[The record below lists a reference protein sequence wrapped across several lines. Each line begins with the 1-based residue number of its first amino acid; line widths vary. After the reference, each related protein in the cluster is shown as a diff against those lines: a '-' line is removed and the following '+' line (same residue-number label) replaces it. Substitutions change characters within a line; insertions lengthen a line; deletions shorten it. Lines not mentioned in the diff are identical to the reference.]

1 MQVDFIVH
9 SAAQLVTCASP
20 GGLKRG
26 AAMRE
31 VGSLADGAMAVKDG
45 RIVAVGRTAEVLA
58 EYEAAEMV
66 DASGRAVCPGFVD
79 AHTHLV
85 YAGERLDEFE
95 MRIEGKTYQEI
106 MLAGGGILNT
116 VRQTRAA
123 SPDQLVSQSAARL
136 AAMLALGTTTAEVKT
151 GYGLDTAS
159 ELKMLQV
166 IEKLAGLQSVELVPT
181 FLGAHSVP
189 PEYRG
194 RTGEYTRLVIEE
206 MLPAVADWYAGSN
219 FAAQGKP
226 CFIDV
231 FCEQGV
237 FDAEQTRQIL
247 EAGKAFGLALKVH
260 VDEFVALGG
269 ATVGIELGAISLDHL
284 DHTPPAELA
293 RLAASPTVAVIIPAV
308 NFNLGSPEFAD
319 ARAMLD
325 GGVAVALAT
334 DLNPGSAPCPSLPLV
349 MAIACRYQRML
360 PAEALN
366 AVTINA
372 AHASALGD
380 KVGSLEVGKQADF
393 LILEVADYRHLAYQF
408 GVNLV
413 QQVFKRGRRVV

>member
-1 MQVDFIVH
+1 MQADLIIH

-20 GGLKRG
+20 GGPKRG

-31 VGSLADGAMAVKDG
+31 VGSLAGGAVAVKDG
-45 RIVAVGRTAEVLA
+45 RIAAVGPTAAVLA
-58 EYEAAEMV
+58 RYEAAEML
-66 DASGRAVCPGFVD
+66 DATGQAVCPGLVD
-79 AHTHLV
+79 AHTHAV

-95 MRIEGKTYQEI
+95 MRIQGKSYQEI

-123 SPDQLVSQSAARL
+123 SLDQLVNQSAVRL
-136 AAMLALGTTTAEVKT
+136 AEMLRQGTTTAEVKT

-159 ELKMLQV
+159 ELKMLHA
-166 IEKLAGLQSVELVPT
+166 IEKLAQTQRVELIPT

-189 PEYRG
+189 PEYKG
-194 RTGEYTRLVIEE
+194 QTAGYVQLVIAE
-206 MLPAVADWYAGSN
+206 MLPAVAEWYAQSY
-219 FAAQGKP
+219 FAAQAKP

-237 FDAEQTRQIL
+237 FDAGQTRQIL
-247 EAGKAFGLALKVH
+247 LAGKARGLALKAH

-269 ATVGIELGAISLDHL
+269 TTAGVELGAVSLDHL
-284 DHTPPAELA
+284 DATPPAELEK
-293 RLAASPTVAVIIPAV
+293 LAASDTVAVIIPAV
-308 NFNLGSPEFAD
+308 NFNLGSRDFAD

-325 GGVAVALAT
+325 LGVALALAT

-349 MAIACRYQRML
+349 MAIACRYQRLL

-372 AHASALGD
+372 AYAIAQGERL
-380 KVGSLEVGKQADF
+380 GSLEVGKQADL
-393 LILEVADYRHLAYQF
+393 LILGVADYRHLAYQF

-413 QQVFKRGRRVV
+413 QQVFKQGKRVI

>member
-1 MQVDFIVH
+1 
-9 SAAQLVTCASP
+9 
-20 GGLKRG
+20 
-26 AAMRE
+26 
-31 VGSLADGAMAVKDG
+31 
-45 RIVAVGRTAEVLA
+45 VAVGRTAEVLA
-58 EYEAAEMV
+58 HYEAAEMV
-66 DASGRAVCPGFVD
+66 DASGRAVCPGFAD

-95 MRIEGKTYQEI
+95 MRIQGKSYQEI

-116 VRQTRAA
+116 VRQTRTA
-123 SPDQLVSQSAARL
+123 SPDELVSQSAARL
-136 AAMLALGTTTAEVKT
+136 ATMLAQGTTTAEVKT

-166 IEKLAGLQSVELVPT
+166 IETLARQQSIELIPT

-189 PEYRG
+189 PEYKG
-194 RTGEYTRLVIEE
+194 RTGEYARLVMEE
-206 MLPAVADWYAGSN
+206 MLPAVADWYARSD
-219 FAAQGKP
+219 FAAQAKP

-237 FDAEQTRQIL
+237 FDAGLTGQIL
-247 EAGKAFGLALKVH
+247 RAGKAHGLALKAH

-269 ATVGIELGAISLDHL
+269 TTVGIELGAISLDHL
-284 DHTPPAELA
+284 DHTPQAELA
-293 RLAASPTVAVIIPAV
+293 KLADSPTVAVIIPAV
-308 NFNLGSPEFAD
+308 NFNLGSPEFAG

-325 GGVAVALAT
+325 SGVAVALAT

-349 MAIACRYQRML
+349 MAIACRYQRLL
-360 PAEALN
+360 PAETLN

-372 AHASALGD
+372 AHAISMGD
-380 KVGSLEVGKQADF
+380 KLGSLEVGKQADF

-413 QQVFKRGRRVV
+413 RQVFKLGRRVV

>member
-1 MQVDFIVH
+1 MQADLIVH

-20 GGLKRG
+20 GGPKRG
-26 AAMRE
+26 LAMRE
-31 VGSLADGAMAVKDG
+31 VGSLKDGAVAVKDG
-45 RIVAVGRTAEVLA
+45 RIIEVAGTNEIMARYKGAEL
-58 EYEAAEMV
+58 V
-66 DASGRAVCPGFVD
+66 DASGKAVCPGFVD
-79 AHTHLV
+79 AHTHVV

-95 MRIEGKTYQEI
+95 MRIQGKTYQEI

-116 VRQTRAA
+116 VRQTRRAA
-123 SPDQLVSQSAARL
+123 LDELVKESKPRL
-136 AAMLALGTTTAEVKT
+136 AAMLRQGTTTAEVKS

-159 ELKMLQV
+159 ELKILRA
-166 IEKLAGLQSVELVPT
+166 IELLAQAQSVELVPT

-189 PEYRG
+189 PDYKG
-194 RTGEYTRLVIEE
+194 RADAYVQQVIEE
-206 MLPAVADWYAGSN
+206 MLPVVAEWYRQSY
-219 FAAQGKP
+219 FAAQAKP

-237 FDAEQTRQIL
+237 FDTAQTRRIL
-247 EAGKAFGLALKVH
+247 EAGKAQGLLLKAH

-269 ATVGIELGAISLDHL
+269 TTVGVELGAVSLDHL
-284 DHTPPAELA
+284 DHTPLAEIK
-293 RLAASPTVAVIIPAV
+293 RLAASETVGVIIPAV
-308 NFNLGSPEFAD
+308 NFNLGSHEFAP

-325 GGVAVALAT
+325 GGVALALAT
-334 DLNPGSAPCPSLPLV
+334 DINPGSAPCPSLPLV
-349 MAIACRYQRML
+349 MAIACRYQGIL

-372 AHASALGD
+372 AHAIAQGEKL
-380 KVGSLEVGKQADF
+380 GSLEAGKQADL

-413 QQVFKRGRRVV
+413 EQVYKKGKRVV